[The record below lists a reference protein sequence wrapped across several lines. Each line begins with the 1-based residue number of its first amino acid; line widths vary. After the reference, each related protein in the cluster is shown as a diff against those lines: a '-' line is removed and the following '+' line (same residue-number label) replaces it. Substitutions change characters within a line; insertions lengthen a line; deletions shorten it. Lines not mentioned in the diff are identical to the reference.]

1 MTLAPSDHHP
11 APSPLDLRCSGT
23 THPPVADDATAARCQ
38 LLAGHDGAHAVM
50 FSVDGGRRVLR
61 WQSGAD
67 PVTEIGGRSLP
78 WTRGMPIPAWFAGE
92 RN

>member
-11 APSPLDLRCSGT
+11 ASALDLRCSGT
-23 THPPVADDATAARCQ
+23 TRPPAADRVAPARCQ

-61 WQSGAD
+61 WQTGAY
-67 PVTEIGGRSLP
+67 PVTEDDGRSLP